1 MCDLNTAGWID
12 NLNGPAG
19 FSLVCSLGIGQVTD
33 WNFDRQIDCFPVDFV
48 ANCLI
53 SIGWDLETNEP
64 KIKSEEDIR
73 VFNLVSTPLKPLDNY
88 ELLKKGKEL
97 MEECP
102 SLYVIRPPAM
112 PPKICRMS
120 QIEFQIKKFFYH
132 TVFAYFVDLI
142 LLLIGRKPM

>member
-1 MCDLNTAGWID
+1 M
-12 NLNGPAG
+12 
-19 FSLVCSLGIGQVTD
+19 VCSLGIGQVTD

-53 SIGWDLETNEP
+53 SIGWDLGSNSFHEVKNG
-64 KIKSEEDIR
+64 EEIR

-88 ELLKKGKEL
+88 ELLKNGKKL

-102 SLYVIRPPAM
+102 SLYVIRPPTM

-120 QIEFQIKKFFYH
+120 RIEFQVKKFFYH
-132 TVFAYFVDLI
+132 IVFAYLVDFI
-142 LLLIGRKPM
+142 LFIIGRKPM